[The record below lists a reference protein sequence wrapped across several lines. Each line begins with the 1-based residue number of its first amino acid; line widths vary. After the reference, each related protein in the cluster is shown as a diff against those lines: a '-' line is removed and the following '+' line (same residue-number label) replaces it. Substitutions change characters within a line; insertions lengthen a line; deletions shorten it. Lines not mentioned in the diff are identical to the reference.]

1 MRVTNFLPDD
11 YLQRRG
17 LRQANWVCVGIA
29 AGTLMLLGAVVA
41 FVLVRSWGM
50 AGMRL
55 LAEAQYREA
64 SRQIEDLKQL
74 EGRKLDLLHK
84 VELSTAL
91 LERVPRSHVLAR
103 LANHLPEHTSLTS
116 MTMQLQEIKVK
127 VDAPADDAA
136 GGKKPRGAA
145 GKKQPRVVRITRLRF
160 RLDGLAETDVQV
172 AEYMSRLHTDPLF
185 EAIDLQFSE
194 EFPYQEGVTMRRF
207 QMSLLLSED
216 AEKVLES
223 IDEEPAGVV
232 DSSPTDTKGNS

>member
-17 LRQANWVCVGIA
+17 LRRANWMCVGIA
-29 AGTLMLLGAVVA
+29 AGALVLLGAVVA
-41 FVLVRSWGM
+41 FVQVRSWTM

-55 LAEAQYREA
+55 LTDAQYGQA
-64 SRQIEDLKQL
+64 SRQIEDLNQL

-116 MTMQLQEIKVK
+116 MTMQLEEIKVK
-127 VDAPADDAA
+127 VDEPADGAA

-145 GKKQPRVVRITRLRF
+145 GKNQPRVVRITRLRF

-172 AEYMSRLHTDPLF
+172 AKYMSRLQTDPLF
-185 EAIDLQFSE
+185 DAVDLQFSE

-232 DSSPTDTKGNS
+232 DSSPIDTKGNS

>member
-11 YLQRRG
+11 YLQQRG
-17 LRQANWVCVGIA
+17 LRRSNWMCVGIA
-29 AGTLMLLGAVVA
+29 AGTLVLIGAVVA
-41 FVLVRSWGM
+41 FVLVRSWGV

-55 LAEAQYREA
+55 LTDAQYAQA
-64 SRQIEDLKQL
+64 SRQIEDLNQL
-74 EGRKLDLLHK
+74 EARKLDLLHK

-103 LANHLPEHTSLTS
+103 LVNHLPEYTSLTS
-116 MTMQLQEIKVK
+116 MTMQLEETKVK
-127 VDAPADDAA
+127 VAEPADGAA
-136 GGKKPRGAA
+136 GGKKSQGVRG
-145 GKKQPRVVRITRLRF
+145 KNQPRIVHITRVRF

-185 EAIDLQFSE
+185 DAVDLQFSE

-216 AEKVLES
+216 ADKVLES
-223 IDEEPAGVV
+223 IGEESAGVA
-232 DSSPTDTKGNS
+232 DSSPTGAKGNS